1 MAPLMRLCM
10 VTVPVAVMV
19 LSAAYAHPKVR
30 HFNGNGVVAPFL
42 PVSGSCPAKFEPI
55 RVMKENAAGAFIGDT
70 AVTIGGWGPCSA
82 STATRKEHASA
93 SKVKDPWKAKMRQ
106 VKDNLGVKRA
116 AMMTDDSQREC
127 KQCKWMK
134 RIQKMLFNDNL
145 VVVACIPLKE
155 RIQMPRIRP
164 MVTIS
169 YW

>member
-1 MAPLMRLCM
+1 
-10 VTVPVAVMV
+10 VM
-19 LSAAYAHPKVR
+19 
-30 HFNGNGVVAPFL
+30 
-42 PVSGSCPAKFEPI
+42 
-55 RVMKENAAGAFIGDT
+55 
-70 AVTIGGWGPCSA
+70 
-82 STATRKEHASA
+82 
-93 SKVKDPWKAKMRQ
+93 DPWKAKMRQ